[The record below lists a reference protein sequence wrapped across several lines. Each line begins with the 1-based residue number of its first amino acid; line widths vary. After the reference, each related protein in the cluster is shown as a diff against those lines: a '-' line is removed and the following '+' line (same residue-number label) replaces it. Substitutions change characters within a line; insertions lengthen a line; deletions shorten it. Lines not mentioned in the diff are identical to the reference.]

1 MIGQCGF
8 NCYNQTSDGFCKT
21 TVCINPLHKGTFST
35 INIPVGHQISPRYSV
50 SLEELRQSIRN
61 VCDKLYLDEST
72 SNFMYTQLL
81 ALIQAEITS
90 RCNLIK

>member
-1 MIGQCGF
+1 MIGSCGF
-8 NCYNQTSDGFCKT
+8 NCTNQTSNGFCKT
-21 TVCINPLHKGTFST
+21 TACINPLHKDTFST
-35 INIPVGHQISPRYSV
+35 MNLPIGYQISPRYSV

-81 ALIQAEITS
+81 ALIQTEITS
-90 RCNLIK
+90 RCGRIK